1 MAVLVT
7 GATGFIGQHLMA
19 ALISDQCPIHVLT
32 RDIHKAQALWN
43 NDLIKVFQIDS
54 IDQNQT
60 TSLWKNVEIVF
71 HLACGSFAENDMENY
86 QKSIV
91 MMTQSL
97 LTQAIKAKV
106 KQFIFVSS
114 VKAMGEKTE
123 HCLNENSPALPETAY
138 GKAKLTAEQ
147 QVLAAGKD
155 HIICS
160 SVLRLPMVY
169 GKSTKSSILQM
180 VRAIYRGYFPS
191 LSKINNHR
199 SMVHVLDVV
208 QAMMLIAR
216 NPKISCQQAYLVT
229 DGQSYSTDQIY
240 ALICH
245 ALNRTIPRWC
255 IPIGVLIFGARI
267 GDFIQRI
274 FKIPIPLNPKTL
286 DKLTSS
292 AWYSTKKIQTE
303 LGYRPQYSLTTAL
316 PEIIDQVKQLN

>member
-19 ALISDQCPIHVLT
+19 ALISDQYPVHVLT
-32 RDIHKAQALWN
+32 RDIYKVQSLWT
-43 NDLIKVFQIDS
+43 NDLIKIFQIDP
-54 IDQNQT
+54 IDQTQAIE
-60 TSLWKNVEIVF
+60 LWKDVEIVF
-71 HLACGSFAENDMENY
+71 HLACGSFAENDVENY

-91 MMTQSL
+91 VATQSL

-123 HCLNENSPALPETAY
+123 ECLNEYSPAFPETAY

-147 QVLAAGKD
+147 LVLSAGKD
-155 HIICS
+155 CTICG

-180 VRAIYRGYFPS
+180 TRAIYRGYFPS

-199 SMVHVLDVV
+199 SMVHVVDVV
-208 QAMMLIAR
+208 QAMVLIAK
-216 NPKISCQQAYLVT
+216 NPKASCQQIYLVT

-240 ALICH
+240 TLICH
-245 ALNRTIPRWC
+245 ALDRTTPRWR
-255 IPIGVLIFGARI
+255 IPIGVLIFGAKI
-267 GDFIQRI
+267 GDFMQRI
-274 FKIPIPLNPKTL
+274 FKIRIPLNSKTL

-292 AWYSTKKIQTE
+292 AWYSIEKIQTE

-316 PEIIDQVKQLN
+316 PEIINQVKRLN